1 MAHWRVPKILRHPN
15 KMEDAQNRTMGAGGA
30 KQGADFGG
38 GGGIAHLGEV
48 RRRAPDA
55 AAETIPRSDIIMLS
69 SFTLM

>member
-1 MAHWRVPKILRHPN
+1 
-15 KMEDAQNRTMGAGGA
+15 MEDAQNRTMGAGGA